1 MLNIDY
7 ENLDTLDLLHEEAF
21 NIEDTIE
28 QAKETL
34 VNFKKECKKSEVDFN
49 SNHWKLYDNG
59 SHSYRHVF
67 FKEHDTLRDFE
78 NEIEKSNIVK
88 CWVSSLIKKG
98 LSVSGIQNSSA
109 RINEIIKTSSFFNPI
124 KFQKTKKF
132 IKTMNKRQIN
142 NYTRTAINFL
152 DYYQE
157 LDPTG
162 IYTKELWEIKSQ
174 NDYEIGIRDL
184 PSSQDILKFSLVVD
198 DYFQPNMSEKDYLKY
213 YPVYLWWNLT
223 TIIPL
228 RISEFCNIDRNGI
241 RKNHGKY
248 YIKLPRKKHN
258 NRRIQ
263 VSDEIYIPSNL
274 ANNIIEYVK
283 LSAKYGE
290 SKTLISYKSITN
302 QKNLN
307 ASGKLDLEIFT
318 YRDMTHILNMFYQNI
333 VFKKY
338 KYQYYGEKIKANETT
353 SVENLTNIINRKI
366 RLNDTRHFAFLNLIT
381 LGYHP
386 TEIARLG
393 GHISIYSQYH
403 YHQHLEYWVDSEVME
418 LMLSFNYKR
427 NFTESNN
434 STDFDSKKFKEKFIL
449 RPAVT
454 STKIPLKIGYCTD
467 PEQLCKV
474 NECYFCESWRIEF
487 DDYKSHAEEINS
499 IVRDSEQD
507 VENLIKNLRNL
518 YYIGIGELK
527 TPEYSETSTIFN
539 KKLTENAKQLRASLF
554 KLASLKER
562 INNYE

>member
-7 ENLDTLDLLHEEAF
+7 EKLDTLDLLHEEAF

-67 FKEHDTLRDFE
+67 FKEHKTLRELE
-78 NEIEKSNIVK
+78 NKDKKSYIVK
-88 CWVSSLIKKG
+88 CWISSLIKKG
-98 LSVSGIQNSSA
+98 LSVKGIQNYSA
-109 RINEIIKTSSFFNPI
+109 RINEIIETSSFFNPI
-124 KFQKTKKF
+124 KIQKTKNF
-132 IKTMNKRQIN
+132 IKTMSKRQIN

-157 LDPTG
+157 VDSTG

-241 RKNHGKY
+241 RNNNGKY

-263 VSDEIYIPSNL
+263 VSDEIYIPSSL
-274 ANNIIEYVK
+274 ANNIIEYVE
-283 LSAKYGE
+283 LTAKYGE
-290 SKTLISYKSITN
+290 SKTLISYKSIAN

-307 ASGKLDLEIFT
+307 ARGKLDIEIFT

-333 VFKKY
+333 VFRKY
-338 KYQYYGEKIKANETT
+338 KYQYYGEKIKTNETT
-353 SVENLTNIINRKI
+353 SVENLTSTINRKI

-427 NFTESNN
+427 NFTERNN

-449 RPAVT
+449 RPSAT

-487 DDYKSHAEEINS
+487 EDYKRHAEEIHS
-499 IVRDSEQD
+499 KIMDSEQD

-539 KKLTENAKQLRASLF
+539 KELTENAKQLRASLF
-554 KLASLKER
+554 KLANLKER
-562 INNYE
+562 MNNYE